1 MIGGSGEDS
10 GIKKSNVV
18 NRRMFIFAAA
28 KAVVFF
34 GIVGRLFSL
43 QISENKK
50 YLTLSDKNRLREA
63 RLPPVR
69 GEFEDYFGN
78 RIAKNLTVYQLHVVP
93 EQVEDFKTLI
103 VRLKDILNLSSS
115 ELEELIKKK
124 NKQKPWE
131 TLIVSENLTWDEFSK
146 INFYLHEL
154 SGARPVLT
162 VGRNYPY
169 NETYTHVLGYV
180 SEASVE
186 DLISNEIIKERNVP
200 GLRVGKTGLE
210 KALEKEL
217 IGTNGVQR
225 FEVNAYGK
233 RINQIDFNEGEQGK
247 RIKLTID
254 TEIQKY
260 TQELLNEKAGSISVM
275 DIYTGEIIAMNSSPS
290 FDPNLFLYGI
300 EKNKWKEIKSNPLKP
315 LLNKTVS
322 GLYSPGSTIKPI
334 VALSALE
341 NDVITTNMKVNCR
354 GHKHPLELYGMKYHC
369 WKKQGHGY
377 MSLKNAI
384 KQSCDTYFYEA
395 ARLLGVD
402 RLNETAKKFGLGGV
416 VLGEYFNEK
425 KGVVPSTKWKKQ
437 AIGQNWYL
445 GETLIN
451 GIGQGYI
458 QTTPLQLCLMTAQL
472 ANGGHKIYPKIIF
485 DDQQESIESIKQ
497 KMKFAAEKKDEDSN
511 IFSTTEKL
519 FNPKEKNYKILYR
532 NKENVKFVLD
542 AMFRS
547 TNEVYGTSFSSRI
560 EDPKYQFAGKTGTAQ
575 VKRITKEER
584 ELDLKT
590 NQIPYKERDHA
601 WFVAFGPYKEPR
613 YAVSILVEHG
623 GSGSATAAPIAK
635 KLFKFVIDR
644 HELREKINKKNLAS
658 TDI

>member
-1 MIGGSGEDS
+1 MIGEGGRDS
-10 GIKKSNVV
+10 GFKKSNTI

-28 KAVVFF
+28 KAIIFF

-43 QISENKK
+43 QITENKK

-63 RLPPVR
+63 RLPPIR
-69 GEFEDYFGN
+69 GEFQDYFGKK
-78 RIAKNLTVYQLHVVP
+78 IAKNLTVYQLHVVP
-93 EQVEDFKTLI
+93 EQVEDFKTLM
-103 VRLKDILNLSSS
+103 VRLKDILNFSNAH
-115 ELEELIKKK
+115 LENLVKKK

-131 TLIVSENLTWDEFSK
+131 TLIISENLTWDEFTK

-169 NETYTHVLGYV
+169 DETYTHVLGYV
-180 SEASVE
+180 AEASVD
-186 DLISNEIIKERNVP
+186 DLIKNEIIKQRNVP

-210 KALEKEL
+210 KALEHEL
-217 IGTNGVQR
+217 IGTNGIRR

-233 RINQIDFNEGEQGK
+233 RINQIDYEEGEQGK
-247 RIKLTID
+247 NIKLTID
-254 TEIQKY
+254 TEIQKF
-260 TQELLNEKAGSISVM
+260 TKELLKDKAGSISVM

-300 EKNKWKEIKSNPLKP
+300 DKDSWKKIKEDPLKP
-315 LLNKTVS
+315 LVNKTVS

-341 NDVITTNMKVNCR
+341 NDIISPNFKVNCK
-354 GHKHPLELYGMKYHC
+354 GHKHPLELYGQKYHC

-395 ARLLGVD
+395 SRLLGVD
-402 RLNETAKKFGLGGV
+402 RLNVTARKFGLGDK
-416 VLGEYFNEK
+416 VLGNYFNER
-425 KGVVPSTKWKKQ
+425 KGLVPSTKWKKE

-472 ANGGHKIYPKIIF
+472 ANGGHKIYPKVIV
-485 DDQQESIESIKQ
+485 DKNQESIISIQ
-497 KMKFAAEKKDEDSN
+497 NKMKLASENIVEESNLLSATEKFFESNEKKYPA
-511 IFSTTEKL
+511 L
-519 FNPKEKNYKILYR
+519 YKNQ
-532 NKENVKFVLD
+532 ENVKFILD

-547 TNEVYGTSFSSRI
+547 TNEIYGTSFSSRI

-575 VKRITKEER
+575 VKRITEKER
-584 ELDLKT
+584 ELDLEI
-590 NQIPYKERDHA
+590 NQIPYRERDHA
-601 WFVAFGPYKEPR
+601 WYIAFGPYKNPR

-623 GSGSATAAPIAK
+623 GSGSSTAAPIAK

-644 HELREKINKKNLAS
+644 HNLREQTRTKNL
-658 TDI
+658 INI

>member
-10 GIKKSNVV
+10 GFRKSNTV

-28 KAVVFF
+28 KVVIFC

-43 QISENKK
+43 QINENKK

-78 RIAKNLTVYQLHVVP
+78 RIAKNLIVYQLHVVP
-93 EQVEDFKTLI
+93 EQVEDFKTLM
-103 VRLKDILNLSSS
+103 VRLKDILNFSNNRLQ
-115 ELEELIKKK
+115 ELIKKK

-131 TLIVSENLTWDEFSK
+131 TLIVSENLTWDEFTK
-146 INFYLHEL
+146 INFYLHDL

-186 DLISNEIIKERNVP
+186 DLISNETIKQRNVP

-210 KALEKEL
+210 KALENEL
-217 IGTNGVQR
+217 IGTNGIQR

-233 RINQIDFNEGEQGK
+233 RINQIDFQEGEKGK
-247 RIKLTID
+247 TIKLTID

-260 TQELLNEKAGSISVM
+260 TQKLLNEKAGSISVM

-300 EKNKWKEIKSNPLKP
+300 EKKKWKEIKKNPLKP

-341 NDVITTNMKVNCR
+341 NDVISTDMKVNCR
-354 GHKHPLELYGMKYHC
+354 GHKHPLELYGTKYHC

-402 RLNETAKKFGLGGV
+402 RLNETAKKFGLGDV
-416 VLGEYFNEK
+416 VLGSYFNEK
-425 KGVVPSTKWKKQ
+425 KGVVPSTKWKKE

-472 ANGGHKIYPKIIF
+472 ANGGHKIYPKIIS
-485 DDQQESIESIKQ
+485 DDEESIESIKQ
-497 KMKFAAEKKDEDSN
+497 EMKLASENNEENSKLLSVP
-511 IFSTTEKL
+511 EKL
-519 FNPKEKNYKILYR
+519 FNTKEKKYHALYR

-542 AMFRS
+542 GMFRS
-547 TNEVYGTSFSSRI
+547 TNEIYGTSFSSRI
-560 EDPKYQFAGKTGTAQ
+560 DDPKYQFAGKTGTAQ
-575 VKRITKEER
+575 VKRITEAER
-584 ELDLKT
+584 ELDLKI

-601 WFVAFGPYKEPR
+601 WYVAFGPYKDPR

-623 GSGSATAAPIAK
+623 GSGSSTAAPIAK

-644 HELREKINKKNLAS
+644 HELREQIKKKI
-658 TDI
+658 

>member
-10 GIKKSNVV
+10 GFRKSNTV

-28 KAVVFF
+28 KAVIFC

-43 QISENKK
+43 QINENKK

-78 RIAKNLTVYQLHVVP
+78 RIAKNLIVYQLHVVP
-93 EQVEDFKTLI
+93 EQVEDFKTLM
-103 VRLKDILNLSSS
+103 VRLKDILNFSNNRLQ
-115 ELEELIKKK
+115 ELIKKK

-131 TLIVSENLTWDEFSK
+131 TLIVSENLTWDEFTK

-186 DLISNEIIKERNVP
+186 DLISNETIKQRNVP

-210 KALEKEL
+210 KALENEL
-217 IGTNGVQR
+217 IGTNGIQR

-233 RINQIDFNEGEQGK
+233 RINQIDFQEGEKGK
-247 RIKLTID
+247 TIKLTID

-260 TQELLNEKAGSISVM
+260 TQKLLNEKAGSISVM

-300 EKNKWKEIKSNPLKP
+300 EKKKWKEIKKNPLKP

-341 NDVITTNMKVNCR
+341 NDVISTNMKVNCR
-354 GHKHPLELYGMKYHC
+354 GHKHPLELYGTKFHC

-402 RLNETAKKFGLGGV
+402 RLNETAKKFGLGDV
-416 VLGEYFNEK
+416 VLGSHFNEK
-425 KGVVPSTKWKKQ
+425 KGVVPSTKWKKE

-472 ANGGHKIYPKIIF
+472 ANGGHKIYPKIIS
-485 DDQQESIESIKQ
+485 DDEESIESIKQ
-497 KMKFAAEKKDEDSN
+497 EMKLASENNEENSKLLSVP
-511 IFSTTEKL
+511 EKL
-519 FNPKEKNYKILYR
+519 FNTKKKKYHALYR

-542 AMFRS
+542 GMFRS
-547 TNEVYGTSFSSRI
+547 TNEIYGTSFSSRI
-560 EDPKYQFAGKTGTAQ
+560 DDPKYQFAGKTGTAQ
-575 VKRITKEER
+575 VKRITEAER
-584 ELDLKT
+584 ELDLKI

-601 WFVAFGPYKEPR
+601 WYVAFGPYKDPR

-623 GSGSATAAPIAK
+623 GSGSSTAAPIAK

-644 HELREKINKKNLAS
+644 HELREQIKKKI
-658 TDI
+658 